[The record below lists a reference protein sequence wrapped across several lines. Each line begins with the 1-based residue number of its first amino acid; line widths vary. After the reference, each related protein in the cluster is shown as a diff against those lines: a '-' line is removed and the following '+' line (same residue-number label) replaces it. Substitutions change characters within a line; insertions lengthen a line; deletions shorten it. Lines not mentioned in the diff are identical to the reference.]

1 MEGKKTNNPLDA
13 HSIPFYILS
22 AERPQL
28 TPDPAS
34 LERARSISP
43 QKSSPANTPHRGPQ
57 PTDRLSLTSSPALE
71 SPVPQSDAPEEAM
84 DRPMNTLSISPTK
97 EDDAAPERL
106 SRPTS
111 AASSTPGA
119 RPLSWQR
126 RPASQSPDKARSR
139 PLSMVATQNAAR
151 TSGVATPEPAS
162 VAEEPQSRDR
172 ISQALSS
179 KDPAW
184 FRQTADRGLSSPAYR
199 RSQVE
204 EEDRSDVQVSP
215 RRSQLPGMTPR
226 SGAES
231 PAPTPL
237 PLRRSKTGGSISGL
251 MPSPRLD
258 PPAEF
263 ESPTRERSST
273 LERSPTRERSS
284 TLERSPVGR
293 ERSSTLERSPS
304 RADGRP
310 VSPTKGMGGFVQ
322 SAMMKRSDSVKRWSV
337 ASPPGLARA
346 DSIASNRT
354 SRIERSGMSSP
365 QATPR
370 SRPGSVIGDRPMTPT
385 RLRNEPE
392 DSGGVEPKAGGQAVA
407 DPAPDATSNASAA
420 TPPAREGEKDTTPP
434 VSPSK
439 TMDPRRWSPTKSS
452 WLETALNKPDNP
464 KPKPTPAQ
472 SNQPAWMVELNKA
485 KAQRANNPESAS
497 KPEPAAQKHEVKIG
511 GLMRPTPT
519 GVRRD
524 STASA
529 ASPYSAT
536 AASSERGA
544 PSNLKSPVDN
554 PASPSLTSPDTPV
567 EEPAGQSAA
576 STESKSRPQTPTTQV
591 DFRGNLKPR
600 HPPPAGG
607 DAKKGNVNELASVFN
622 NLRKTKTQNYVAPNE
637 LKGNILRGK
646 AALSTTGGPKK
657 SEIKDEFKDAIL
669 QRKEEFKKAQEEGT
683 GVTPASNTPVEKP
696 LPEGLVRRK
705 TLTRTAAEGGFL
717 PPSNASVE
725 NPLHEGLARRKTLTR
740 ASAHSRQ
747 ESVSSG
753 VTKAASP
760 VPSIRDSQVIDP
772 TSTESAI
779 TSPTKSAQTPTTD
792 APTQPVVPAEEP
804 APSPAAAPKE
814 SAAPPRVGARA
825 GNSLADRF
833 NPGLAGL
840 IGRGPPGA
848 GGSKSP
854 GPVAP
859 SPPKETSSGTG
870 GPQLTHATKNRA
882 RGPRRKAP
890 SSAAPASAPKG
901 ATASPQQ
908 AEPSPSPVKEEE
920 KPVDLSAMAPP
931 ATSPVTEQPSHVQRV
946 DSPKVSPVDRTPS
959 VDSSAMSPSYNRP
972 FSPYS
977 RRKEND
983 GNSSPG
989 PDQTKPIDSFAMKEA
1004 SAAATPTHESC
1015 GSVSSNSYA
1024 GGTPTRERGGS
1035 YSSHTSMR
1043 GAIASQVAAGA
1054 AQRGSPL
1061 SHRTSGEK
1069 EESKEEPSSPKK
1081 LDMKR
1086 MSRFLDEQAS
1096 PAPEPMRDPVK
1107 APSRP
1112 SSPVKAPEQPETEVK
1127 HRPVSRPLPPP
1138 PQERPESKELPP
1150 PPFMAKDLPKTPSQ
1164 QSSPVR
1170 DKAAMFG
1177 GGAPASPTREP
1188 AFGGSERPGLR
1199 SRSRSPTKTDR
1210 PDPLVFTPNSARVPS
1225 PTRSPTRQ
1233 TLETSQ
1239 LITDF
1244 FGPQRPK
1251 REYRADAAEI
1261 LMRRP
1266 PTAEA
1271 IKTLSA
1277 QRLQIFGDGKM
1288 VPVATHNDRVLFERE
1303 MYVCSHA
1310 FSADSGR
1317 RTTEVYFWVGDEVPA
1332 SDARGAEAVAAREA
1346 RSIGGRFVVL
1356 LQGKETPAFMAA
1368 LGGVVLTRRGSS
1380 NKYDSL
1386 APNVLCGRRYLGCVA
1401 FDEVDFSPASLCS
1414 GFPYLI
1420 TQQGRCFLWR
1430 GRGADGEEVDCARL
1444 VGMDLSLTGALEEV
1458 EDGDEPASFWD
1469 VFDGGERGVS
1479 ADHWRLKPG
1488 YGKYCC
1494 RLFCSD
1500 ANSKQQVSFSLIIL
1514 QPKENNQY

>member
-1 MEGKKTNNPLDA
+1 MSNFST
-13 HSIPFYILS
+13 
-22 AERPQL
+22 
-28 TPDPAS
+28 
-34 LERARSISP
+34 
-43 QKSSPANTPHRGPQ
+43 
-57 PTDRLSLTSSPALE
+57 
-71 SPVPQSDAPEEAM
+71 
-84 DRPMNTLSISPTK
+84 SPTK
-97 EDDAAPERL
+97 EDDAAPERH

-111 AASSTPGA
+111 AASSTAGA

-139 PLSMVATQNAAR
+139 PLSVVATQNASR
-151 TSGVATPEPAS
+151 TSGVISPEPAS
-162 VAEEPQSRDR
+162 AAEETQSRDR
-172 ISQALSS
+172 ISQALSG

-184 FRQTADRGLSSPAYR
+184 FRQTADRGLNSPAYR

-204 EEDRSDVQVSP
+204 DEDRSDVQVSP

-226 SGAES
+226 SSAES

-284 TLERSPVGR
+284 TLERSP
-293 ERSSTLERSPS
+293 S

-346 DSIASNRT
+346 DSIASNRN
-354 SRIERSGMSSP
+354 SRIERAGMSSP

-370 SRPGSVIGDRPMTPT
+370 SRPVSVIGDRSTTPT
-385 RLRNEPE
+385 RRRPEFE
-392 DSGGVEPKAGGQAVA
+392 DSGGVEPKVGGQAVA
-407 DPAPDATSNASAA
+407 DPTLDTTSNVSAA
-420 TPPAREGEKDTTPP
+420 TPPAQEGEKDTTPP

-452 WLETALNKPDNP
+452 WLETALNKPENP

-485 KAQRANNPESAS
+485 KAQRANNPDSAN
-497 KPEPAAQKHEVKIG
+497 KVEPASHKHEVKIG
-511 GLMRPTPT
+511 GLMRPTPS

-529 ASPYSAT
+529 ASPYSST

-554 PASPSLTSPDTPV
+554 PASPSLTSPDLPAD
-567 EEPAGQSAA
+567 EPAGQSAP
-576 STESKSRPQTPTTQV
+576 STESKSRPETPTKV

-600 HPPPAGG
+600 QPPPVGG

-622 NLRKTKTQNYVAPNE
+622 KLRKTKTQNYVAPDE

-646 AALSTTGGPKK
+646 AALSTTGGPQKT
-657 SEIKDEFKDAIL
+657 ERKDEFKDAIL

-683 GVTPASNTPVEKP
+683 GVTPSSNTPAEKP

-705 TLTRTAAEGGFL
+705 TLTRTSAQEEGKGVTL
-717 PPSNASVE
+717 PSNAPVE
-725 NPLHEGLARRKTLTR
+725 KPLPEGLARRKTLTR

-753 VTKAASP
+753 VTRAAST
-760 VPSIRDSQVIDP
+760 VPSNRDSLATDP
-772 TSTESAI
+772 TSSESAI

-792 APTQPVVPAEEP
+792 APTQPAAAPEDP
-804 APSPAAAPKE
+804 APSPAAASKE
-814 SAAPPRVGARA
+814 SSAPPRVGARA
-825 GNSLADRF
+825 GGSLADRF
-833 NPGLAGL
+833 NPALAG
-840 IGRGPPGA
+840 IFARGPPGA
-848 GGSKSP
+848 GGNKAP

-859 SPPKETSSGTG
+859 SPAKEPSSGSG

-890 SSAAPASAPKG
+890 SSAAPASAPKTS
-901 ATASPQQ
+901 AAPSPQ
-908 AEPSPSPVKEEE
+908 AEPSPSPVKEEV
-920 KPVDLSAMAPP
+920 KPMDSPTMAPS
-931 ATSPVTEQPSHVQRV
+931 ATSPEAEQPSRAQLV
-946 DSPKVSPVDRTPS
+946 DSPKPNPVDQAPL

-972 FSPYS
+972 YSPYS

-983 GNSSPG
+983 GNASPG
-989 PDQTKPIDSFAMKEA
+989 PDQIKQVDSSVMRD
-1004 SAAATPTHESC
+1004 SYAAATPTRESR
-1015 GSVSSNSYA
+1015 GSVSSNSYV

-1061 SHRTSGEK
+1061 SQRTSGEK
-1069 EESKEEPSSPKK
+1069 EEPKEEPSSPKK

-1086 MSRFLDEQAS
+1086 MSRFLDESQPS

-1112 SSPVKAPEQPETEVK
+1112 SSPVKAPEQPEFVEK
-1127 HRPVSRPLPPP
+1127 PRPMSRPLPPP
-1138 PQERPESKELPP
+1138 PQERPESKELPQ
-1150 PPFMAKDLPKTPSQ
+1150 PPFMSKDLPKTPSEK
-1164 QSSPVR
+1164 SSPVR
-1170 DKAAMFG
+1170 DRAAMFG
-1177 GGAPASPTREP
+1177 GGAPVSPTREP

-1210 PDPLVFTPNSARVPS
+1210 PEPLTFKPNPARVPS

-1233 TLETSQ
+1233 SVETSQ
-1239 LITDF
+1239 LLSDF
-1244 FGPQRPK
+1244 FGPQRPR
-1251 REYRADAAEI
+1251 REYRADTAEI

-1310 FSADSGR
+1310 FSAGSGR
-1317 RTTEVYFWVGDEVPA
+1317 RVTEVYFWVGDEVPA
-1332 SDARGAEAVAAREA
+1332 SDARGAEAVAAKEA

-1356 LQGKETPAFMAA
+1356 LQGKETPEFMAA

-1420 TQQGRCFLWR
+1420 TQQGRCSLWR

-1444 VGMDLSLTGALEEV
+1444 VGMDLSLTGGLEEM
-1458 EDGDEPASFWD
+1458 EDGDEPADFWD
-1469 VFDGGERGVS
+1469 VFDGGERGAS

-1494 RLFCSD
+1494 RLFCSEAD
-1500 ANSKQQVSFSLIIL
+1500 SKQQVSFPFFSS
-1514 QPKENNQY
+1514 

>member
-1 MEGKKTNNPLDA
+1 MSN
-13 HSIPFYILS
+13 
-22 AERPQL
+22 
-28 TPDPAS
+28 
-34 LERARSISP
+34 IS
-43 QKSSPANTPHRGPQ
+43 T
-57 PTDRLSLTSSPALE
+57 
-71 SPVPQSDAPEEAM
+71 
-84 DRPMNTLSISPTK
+84 SPTK

-111 AASSTPGA
+111 AASSTPGT

-126 RPASQSPDKARSR
+126 RPASQSPDKAKSR

-151 TSGVATPEPAS
+151 TSSVAAPEPAS
-162 VAEEPQSRDR
+162 AAEETQSRDR
-172 ISQALSS
+172 ISQALAG

-184 FRQTADRGLSSPAYR
+184 FRQTPDRGLSSPAYR

-204 EEDRSDVQVSP
+204 DEDRSDVQVSP
-215 RRSQLPGMTPR
+215 RRSQLPGMMPR

-263 ESPTRERSST
+263 ESPTRERSPT

-284 TLERSPVGR
+284 TLERSPMR

-304 RADGRP
+304 RTDGRP

-346 DSIASNRT
+346 DSIASNRS
-354 SRIERSGMSSP
+354 SRIERAGMSSP

-370 SRPGSVIGDRPMTPT
+370 SRPVSVIGDRPMTPT
-385 RLRNEPE
+385 RRGTESE
-392 DSGGVEPKAGGQAVA
+392 GSGAVELKAGAQAAA
-407 DPAPDATSNASAA
+407 DPTPDATSNVSAVS
-420 TPPAREGEKDTTPP
+420 PPAQEGEKDATPP

-452 WLETALNKPDNP
+452 WLETALNKPENP

-485 KAQRANNPESAS
+485 KAQRANNPDNAN
-497 KPEPAAQKHEVKIG
+497 KAEPAPHKHEVKIG
-511 GLMRPTPT
+511 GLMRPTPSAA
-519 GVRRD
+519 RRD
-524 STASA
+524 SNASA
-529 ASPYSAT
+529 ASPYSST
-536 AASSERGA
+536 AASSERGV
-544 PSNLKSPVDN
+544 PSNLKSPTDN
-554 PASPSLTSPDTPV
+554 PTSPSLPSPSPSAD
-567 EEPAGQSAA
+567 ESAGKSATN
-576 STESKSRPQTPTTQV
+576 TESKSRPQTPTTQV

-600 HPPPAGG
+600 QPPPVGG

-622 NLRKTKTQNYVAPNE
+622 NLRKTKTQNYVPPDE

-646 AALSTTGGPKK
+646 AALNTTGGPKK
-657 SEIKDEFKDAIL
+657 SDIKDEFKDAIL
-669 QRKEEFKKAQEEGT
+669 QRKEEFKKVQEVGA
-683 GVTPASNTPVEKP
+683 GVKPASNAPVEKP

-705 TLTRTAAEGGFL
+705 TLTRTAAEGPPFI
-717 PPSNASVE
+717 PPSNAPAE
-725 NPLHEGLARRKTLTR
+725 KPLPEGLARRKTLTKT
-740 ASAHSRQ
+740 SGHSRQ
-747 ESVSSG
+747 ESASSG
-753 VTKAASP
+753 VTKAAST
-760 VPSIRDSQVIDP
+760 VPSNRDSLATDP
-772 TSTESAI
+772 TSTESAV
-779 TSPTKSAQTPTTD
+779 TSPIKPAQTPTADTPAQPAT
-792 APTQPVVPAEEP
+792 APEDP

-814 SAAPPRVGARA
+814 SAAPPRVGARV
-825 GNSLADRF
+825 GGSLAERF
-833 NPGLAGL
+833 NPALAGI

-848 GGSKSP
+848 GGNKAP

-859 SPPKETSSGTG
+859 SPPKETSSGSS

-890 SSAAPASAPKG
+890 SSAAPATTAKS
-901 ATASPQQ
+901 ATAPPPAELSPSLVKEEVKPVDSSATVPPVTSPETEQ
-908 AEPSPSPVKEEE
+908 PSPVKLE
-920 KPVDLSAMAPP
+920 
-931 ATSPVTEQPSHVQRV
+931 
-946 DSPKVSPVDRTPS
+946 DSPKASPVEQAPP

-972 FSPYS
+972 FSPYNQ
-977 RRKEND
+977 RKEND
-983 GNSSPG
+983 GNASPG
-989 PDQTKPIDSFAMKEA
+989 PDQTKPIDSPFMKEA
-1004 SAAATPTHESC
+1004 SAAATPTRESR

-1024 GGTPTRERGGS
+1024 SGTPVRERGGS

-1061 SHRTSGEK
+1061 SHRTSGE
-1069 EESKEEPSSPKK
+1069 EEKPKEEPASPKK

-1086 MSRFLDEQAS
+1086 MSRFLDEQPS
-1096 PAPEPMRDPVK
+1096 PAPEPMKDPVK
-1107 APSRP
+1107 GPSRP
-1112 SSPVKAPEQPETEVK
+1112 SSPVKPEQPEVVEK
-1127 HRPVSRPLPPP
+1127 PRPMSRPLPPP

-1150 PPFMAKDLPKTPSQ
+1150 TPFMSKDLPKTPSQ

-1170 DKAAMFG
+1170 DRAAMFG
-1177 GGAPASPTREP
+1177 GGAPVSPTREP

-1210 PDPLVFTPNSARVPS
+1210 PEPLTFSPNPGRVPS

-1251 REYRADAAEI
+1251 REYSADTAEL

-1303 MYVCSHA
+1303 MYVCSHV
-1310 FSADSGR
+1310 FSAGSAR
-1317 RTTEVYFWVGDEVPA
+1317 KVTEVYLWVGDEVPA
-1332 SDARGAEAVAAREA
+1332 ADARGAEAVAAKEA

-1356 LQGKETPAFMAA
+1356 LQGKETPEFMAA
-1368 LGGVVLTRRGSS
+1368 LGGVVITRRGSS

-1386 APNVLCGRRYLGCVA
+1386 APNVLCGRRHLGCVA

-1420 TQQGRCFLWR
+1420 TQQGRCFMWR
-1430 GRGADGEEVDCARL
+1430 GRGSDGEEVDCARL

-1458 EDGDEPASFWD
+1458 EDGDEPAEFWD
-1469 VFDGGERGVS
+1469 VFDGGEKGVS

-1494 RLFCSD
+1494 RLFCSEAD
-1500 ANSKQQVSFSLIIL
+1500 SKQQVSSPHPIPSPHTLTLLLCQEPMLTLTDHRDHPLRPIRPPHHKNL
-1514 QPKENNQY
+1514 RPRRLL